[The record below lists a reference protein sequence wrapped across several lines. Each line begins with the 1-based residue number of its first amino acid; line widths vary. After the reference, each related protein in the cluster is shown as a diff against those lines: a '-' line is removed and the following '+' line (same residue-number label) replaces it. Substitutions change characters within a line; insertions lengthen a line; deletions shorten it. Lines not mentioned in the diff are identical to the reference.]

1 MKFSKLTLLS
11 LIFSSISVAMFLSLR
26 ETQYPPT
33 AILSLSGA
41 LVFFAIAVMNVIDIV
56 HKRNIG
62 HLKGPFQV
70 GSIAFALTGA
80 TGAGR
85 SAYLGII
92 TGAWEYWGLVVNM
105 LFFVLGVLILWYDQF
120 LQKLLQDVKE
130 K

>member
-1 MKFSKLTLLS
+1 MKFTKLTILS
-11 LIFSSISVAMFLSLR
+11 FIFSSISVAMFLSLR
-26 ETQYPPT
+26 VTQHPPT
-33 AILSLSGA
+33 GILSLSGA
-41 LVFFAIAVMNVIDIV
+41 LVFFAIAVMNVIDTI

-62 HLKGPFQV
+62 QLKGPFQV

-92 TGAWEYWGLVVNM
+92 TGAWEYWGLVVNL
-105 LFFVLGVLILWYDQF
+105 LFFVTGVLILWYNRF
-120 LQKLLQDVKE
+120 IQKLLQDIKE